1 MEACVAVEKEI
12 DKILS
17 KFASIRENG
26 SKNIEETIEF
36 LLSIK
41 PELEQAQTDSEF
53 NERQLFIIHLA
64 IAKVKETVSR
74 LASEHRD
81 LHSSV
86 SKVGKTIDRNFTQDY
101 ASTSFDRVFSGVE
114 KEKLLNQVICQH
126 MYRHGFLE
134 IGEELAK
141 ESGLEIH
148 ESSKQPFMLL
158 NEILEKLRHKNLVAA
173 LEWAQ
178 THREKLMEQNSS
190 LEFKLHRL
198 QFLQL
203 VSEGPEKQA
212 EALGYVRKHF
222 PPFVHQHETDIQNLM
237 GVLAF
242 IPYGVHN
249 SPYKKLFDPILWTE
263 ICEVFVKDACALLG
277 FSVESPLSVC
287 INVGSISL
295 PALLNIK
302 QVMAQRQVAGMWN
315 AKDELPIEIDAGR
328 EYRYHSIFACPI
340 LRQQGSD
347 SNPPMRLL
355 CGHVISRDA
364 LNKLSSGN
372 NVLRAI
378 RTGQSVARLKCPYC
392 PREFDSSEAR
402 QLHF

>member
-1 MEACVAVEKEI
+1 MDACNTVEKEI

-17 KFASIRENG
+17 KFTSIRDHG
-26 SKNIEETIEF
+26 SRSIEETIE
-36 LLSIK
+36 LLSSIK
-41 PELEQAQTDSEF
+41 PELEQVLSEPEI
-53 NERQLFIIHLA
+53 NERQMFIVHLA
-64 IAKVKETVSR
+64 VAKVKETVLR

-101 ASTSFDRVFSGVE
+101 ASTSFDRVFSGGD

-126 MYRHGFLE
+126 MYRHGLLE
-134 IGEELAK
+134 IGEELAR
-141 ESGLEIH
+141 ESGLEIQ
-148 ESSKQPFMLL
+148 ENTTQPFVVL
-158 NEILEKLRHKNLVAA
+158 NEILEKLKQKNLEPA
-173 LEWAQ
+173 LKWAEA
-178 THREKLMEQNSS
+178 HREALLEKSSS

-198 QFLQL
+198 HFLNL
-203 VSEGPEKQA
+203 VSEGSGKQS
-212 EALGYVRKHF
+212 EALNYVRKHF
-222 PPFVHQHETDIQNLM
+222 PPYVNQHETDIQNLM
-237 GVLAF
+237 GVLAYL
-242 IPYGVHN
+242 PYGVHT
-249 SPYKKLFDPILWTE
+249 SPYKKLFDPLLWTE
-263 ICEVFVKDACALLG
+263 ICEVFMKDACALLG

-287 INVGSISL
+287 VNVGSISL

-347 SNPPMRLL
+347 QNPPMRLV

-364 LNKLSSGN
+364 LNKLSSGSN
-372 NVLRAI
+372 RAI
-378 RTGQSVARLKCPYC
+378 RTGSVARLKCPYC
-392 PREFDSSEAR
+392 PLEQNPSEAK
-402 QLHF
+402 QLYF